1 MKLTRHTLLMAAL
14 TASPLFGSALAQ
26 VAPPPPTAPE
36 KTPEYVPPAPSA
48 QPAPRPAQRQPARP
62 AAQPAGALGPN
73 TPLPDIPHESLVK
86 VGDNGKIIR
95 LTKPTE
101 YAAVAVNPVTTGPI
115 ATAELAHFMHER
127 QMQFEEIVIEN
138 LDLVL
143 EIEGGF
149 FLEIDWSDRANYAQ
163 ATQRIRPLAP
173 ASPFVKEAQARQIM
187 TRIQGQFN
195 AKIAREYEMALTRE
209 ARAAMSPD
217 DPESTGRVMDTIMRL
232 SIGESLYAYNNLCDA
247 LVANFA
253 DVRAKLS
260 LSSDDQAAFEAAAKE
275 IEALSDPVAKRDRA
289 KTLIADLSLDNA
301 RAALR
306 HARELRP
313 PAVLPEIPPF
323 EDPRVIMTSDPDEV
337 AAMRAKQA
345 EIQKEIDEDIAAG
358 RAAFSGPDNKMYF
371 RNPDGSNREA
381 TPEELAL
388 AKERAAQ
395 REERNRGAIRRAV
408 EEVRARKL
416 AEKIEAEEAA
426 KAAQRAADPK

>member
-14 TASPLFGSALAQ
+14 TASPIFGTALAQ

-36 KTPEYVPPAPSA
+36 KTPEYVPPAPTA
-48 QPAPRPAQRQPARP
+48 QPPQRPAQRQPARP
-62 AAQPAGALGPN
+62 AQPAGAIGPGS
-73 TPLPDIPHESLVK
+73 PLPDIPHESLVK

-143 EIEGGF
+143 EIEDGF

-163 ATQRIRPLAP
+163 VTQRIRPLAP

-195 AKIAREYEMALTRE
+195 AKIAREYEMAVTRE

-217 DPESTGRVMDTIMRL
+217 NPESTGIVMDTIMRL
-232 SIGESLYAYNNLCDA
+232 SIGESLYAYDNLCDA
-247 LVANFA
+247 LVANLA
-253 DVRAKLS
+253 EVRAKLN
-260 LSSDDQAAFEAAAKE
+260 LSSDDQAAFTIAAKE
-275 IEALSDPVAKRDRA
+275 IDTVADPLAKRDRA
-289 KTLIADLSLDNA
+289 KALIDDLSLDSA
-301 RAALR
+301 RAALTI
-306 HARELRP
+306 ARELRP

-323 EDPRVIMTSDPDEV
+323 EDPRVIMTSDPDEI

-345 EIQKEIDEDIAAG
+345 EIQKQIDEDIAAG
-358 RAAFSGPDNKMYF
+358 RAPISGNDGKTYF
-371 RNPDGSNREA
+371 MNPDGTKREA

-388 AKERAAQ
+388 SKERAAQ
-395 REERNRGAIRRAV
+395 REETNRGAIRRAV

-426 KAAQRAADPK
+426 KAANPK